1 VISVSAVAR
10 GIAEADSVGIA
21 ANAQA
26 ATPIS
31 NSRFIFGDSPSEPR
45 YRGEETMF
53 REPMCSAFKSGD
65 RNNHA
70 GEALPSP
77 APAAAPTASPSA
89 AASSNES
96 HDEEQQYRTDGG
108 IDDGADHAGAEMNA

>member
-1 VISVSAVAR
+1 VSALAR

-31 NSRFIFGDSPSEPR
+31 NNRFIWKLSLEPR

-53 REPMCSAFKSGD
+53 AEPMSSAFRSG
-65 RNNHA
+65 
-70 GEALPSP
+70 
-77 APAAAPTASPSA
+77 
-89 AASSNES
+89 
-96 HDEEQQYRTDGG
+96 Y
-108 IDDGADHAGAEMNA
+108 